1 MNIENKNEY
10 IDLGFLC
17 YATESSHWTGDLSDE
32 YNCVEIIF
40 SFNIEDVGC
49 GVTGDYFI
57 TTRDIAAMATG
68 FSRIRYGTAQEF
80 TLSGRYPHVNAGEK
94 PFFTVNV
101 CREGDLIRFTFTI
114 YDGVSDDITVTERMS
129 PARFEEIAEEFRKTA
144 KLYPVRGKQNGQDGV

>member
-1 MNIENKNEY
+1 MRIENGNDY
-10 IDLGFLC
+10 IDLDFLR
-17 YATESSHWTGDLSDE
+17 YATDDRFPASGLSDE
-32 YNCVEIIF
+32 DNCVKIGFIF
-40 SFNIEDVGC
+40 NMESVGR
-49 GVTGDYFI
+49 GITGEEYF

-94 PFFTVNV
+94 PFYTVDV
-101 CREGDLIRFTFTI
+101 RREGDLIRFSFTV